1 MAPQKRKHPH
11 DAGPDP
17 GADPSIPDAPPR
29 RSTRQHPDGSIAEPE
44 HQLRSGRVR
53 ANTIEKSSGAEVART
68 TSRGRKADAPKSK
81 PKTSST
87 DPAVATI
94 PTRTTRHHKVTTATV
109 SPVSPVSKENVR
121 PPTPPD
127 DRERRVSQ
135 SKQSH
140 HRAHTRSRSPPQLEP
155 PSSSISQSR
164 THAPI
169 SSQRPARPT
178 RPIPKAT
185 SPELA
190 PTATAIAITPKRTPS
205 NKNKITKPPGTP
217 RSDRNIDKIV
227 FGKTCFKAWYPSY
240 YGKEVLGDVSA
251 NVGGGNAKMGGGKR
265 DPPMLD
271 RLYICPCCFKY
282 SKEVVPWWKHVKYLR
297 VPYTNSTPASPIG
310 ISKGKGKSR
319 GNESDQSTNDD
330 IASEGEWS
338 VWEVDGEKDGLFCQ
352 NLSLFAKLF
361 LDNKSVFFDVTGF
374 NYFLLV
380 YTPPAPRKNPVS
392 PIRIDS
398 APQAFGD
405 SDILS
410 PIPSNPQVD
419 TSTSLSSHPRPQIV
433 GFFSKEQMSWDNNN
447 LACILVFPPWQRK
460 GLGALLMGVSYEISR
475 REGILG
481 GPEKPISELGRKG
494 YKRFWAGEITRWILE
509 LDVPAPSTEPTHAS
523 RHTRREKEKEKE
535 KDRGKDKARE
545 QEGLIVDV
553 EQCSRDTWI
562 VPEDCLAVLRE
573 MGVVEEAG
581 LGTPKDGRGTDING
595 SGDTNIHGKEKEE
608 KEPKLPLVP
617 RVRIDKAAVR
627 SWARENR
634 IDLTRAC
641 DPNGFVEGA
650 RGSESGSGEV
660 RFKECNISSWE
671 QQKAAFQAVH
681 EEIGHIDVVVAN
693 AGITE
698 GGRSWL
704 VPPSPAK
711 NPGELDELDE
721 PRLKVLDVNLTGNVY
736 SVKLA
741 LHYMQR
747 NAPDATTGLRGS
759 IICTASNTGL
769 YPFPPQPLYSASKH
783 AIIGLVRSLG
793 AVYGQP
799 HIGIRINALAP
810 AVFETNISSNS
821 LFKKMVVTPPST
833 LVAGVEKLMTDT
845 SLNGQVAEIHGQSV
859 TLRPP
864 HEVVDADSEF
874 NLAEFTRFGYGL

>member
-17 GADPSIPDAPPR
+17 GADLSVPDAPPR
-29 RSTRQHPDGSIAEPE
+29 RSTRQHPDGSIVEPE

-53 ANTIEKSSGAEVART
+53 ASTIEKQSGTEVART
-68 TSRGRKADAPKSK
+68 ASRGRKADEQKSR

-94 PTRTTRHHKVTTATV
+94 PTRITRHNKVIAAIV

-127 DRERRVSQ
+127 DRERRASQ
-135 SKQSH
+135 SKQSR

-155 PSSSISQSR
+155 PPSSLSQSR
-164 THAPI
+164 TLVPI
-169 SSQRPARPT
+169 SSQRPARPA
-178 RPIPKAT
+178 RPILKAT
-185 SPELA
+185 SSELA
-190 PTATAIAITPKRTPS
+190 PTASAIAITPKRTPS
-205 NKNKITKPPGTP
+205 TKNQITKPPGTP

-251 NVGGGNAKMGGGKR
+251 NVGGNAKMGGGKR

-282 SKEVVPWWKHVKYLR
+282 SKEVVPWWKHVRYCEKKAFVPGTKIYTHPR
-297 VPYTNSTPASPIG
+297 HSDTVRIPYTNSTPASPMETL
-310 ISKGKGKSR
+310 KGKGKSR
-319 GNESDQSTNDD
+319 GNESGQSTNDA
-330 IASEGEWS
+330 IVGEGEWS

-380 YTPPAPRKNPVS
+380 YTPPASRKKPAS
-392 PIRIDS
+392 PPIRIGS
-398 APQAFGD
+398 APQAFED
-405 SDILS
+405 SDNPS
-410 PIPSNPQVD
+410 PISSNLQVD
-419 TSTSLSSHPRPQIV
+419 ASTSLSPHPRPQIV

-494 YKRFWAGEITRWILE
+494 YKRFWAGEITRWILK
-509 LDVPAPSTEPTHAS
+509 LDVPTPSTEPTHTI

-562 VPEDCLAVLRE
+562 VSEDCLAVLRE

-581 LGTPKDGRGTDING
+581 LGTPRDGRGTDVNG
-595 SGDTNIHGKEKEE
+595 SGDSNIHGKEKEE

-641 DPNGFVEGA
+641 DPNGFVEGYA
-650 RGSESGSGEV
+650 IKDVEDND
-660 RFKECNISSWE
+660 KEE
-671 QQKAAFQAVH
+671 
-681 EEIGHIDVVVAN
+681 
-693 AGITE
+693 
-698 GGRSWL
+698 
-704 VPPSPAK
+704 
-711 NPGELDELDE
+711 
-721 PRLKVLDVNLTGNVY
+721 
-736 SVKLA
+736 
-741 LHYMQR
+741 
-747 NAPDATTGLRGS
+747 
-759 IICTASNTGL
+759 
-769 YPFPPQPLYSASKH
+769 
-783 AIIGLVRSLG
+783 
-793 AVYGQP
+793 
-799 HIGIRINALAP
+799 
-810 AVFETNISSNS
+810 
-821 LFKKMVVTPPST
+821 
-833 LVAGVEKLMTDT
+833 
-845 SLNGQVAEIHGQSV
+845 
-859 TLRPP
+859 
-864 HEVVDADSEF
+864 
-874 NLAEFTRFGYGL
+874 